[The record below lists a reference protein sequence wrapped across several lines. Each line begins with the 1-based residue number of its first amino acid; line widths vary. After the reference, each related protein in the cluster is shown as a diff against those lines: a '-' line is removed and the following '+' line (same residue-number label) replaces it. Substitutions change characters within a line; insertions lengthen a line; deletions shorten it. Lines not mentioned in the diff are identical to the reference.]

1 MRPKFEEILS
11 ETGILAKLSEF
22 RPVVIGTPPL
32 GIALPS
38 SDIDIACEA
47 TDLDRFYECA
57 TAEFEHMAAF
67 NSRSYEIRQVPTV
80 IVNFEFREWPIEIFC
95 QTIPVEQ
102 QMGVRHFLVERR
114 LLGLHPQLRSLVLQ
128 AKRGGL
134 KTEPAF
140 AQVLGLPGDP
150 YEAMLS
156 LDSLTDNELA
166 TLTIPS

>member
-1 MRPKFEEILS
+1 MRPKFEEILA

-47 TDLDRFYECA
+47 ADLDRFLMRA
-57 TAEFEHMAAF
+57 TEEFGHMAAF
-67 NSRSYEIRQVPTV
+67 HSRSYEIRQRPAV

-95 QTIPVEQ
+95 QAIPVEQ

-114 LLGLHPQLRSLVLQ
+114 LLDLHPRLRSLVLE

-140 AQVLGLPGDP
+140 AYVLRLPGDP

-166 TLTIPS
+166 ALNF